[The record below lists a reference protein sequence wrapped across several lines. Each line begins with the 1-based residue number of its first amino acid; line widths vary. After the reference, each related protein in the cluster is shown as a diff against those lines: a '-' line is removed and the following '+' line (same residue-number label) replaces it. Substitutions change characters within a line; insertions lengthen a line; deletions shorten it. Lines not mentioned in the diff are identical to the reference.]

1 MIELFKSLMR
11 RKREDLWRRIFPE
24 MAEIERCRKAHGKTR
39 DAISRQ
45 RAAVVNALAGRK
57 VI

>member
-11 RKREDLWRRIFPE
+11 RKRNKRWCRIFPE
-24 MAEIERCRKAHGKTR
+24 MEEIERCRKAHGKTR
-39 DAISRQ
+39 GAIARQ